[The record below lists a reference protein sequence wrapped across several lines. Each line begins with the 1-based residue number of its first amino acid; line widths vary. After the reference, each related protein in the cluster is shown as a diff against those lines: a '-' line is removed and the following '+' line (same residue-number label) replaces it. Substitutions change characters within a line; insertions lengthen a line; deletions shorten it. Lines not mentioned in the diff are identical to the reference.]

1 MLCFLRL
8 GRGEV
13 LTLLLLR
20 RFVNARI
27 SRTWE
32 FFVQRLP
39 TLSAPAALADHGFYH
54 VLNASGFKNAVH
66 SVAEPTRWSAVVVAV
81 RAGRHDGKAEVC
93 DAFLAT
99 ECAASVAA
107 PHVITTAIV

>member
-13 LTLLLLR
+13 LTLRLFR
-20 RFVNARI
+20 RFVNACI

-39 TLSAPAALADHGFYH
+39 TLSAAAAFADDRFHH
-54 VLNASGFKNAVH
+54 VLNASGFENAVYA
-66 SVAEPTRWSAVVVAV
+66 VAEPARWSAVVIAV
-81 RAGRHDGKAEVC
+81 RAGRHDGKPKVC

-99 ECAASVAA
+99 ECAASVTA